1 MAQLHLIVGPVG
13 AGKST
18 FAQQLAAERRAVRL
32 TLDDWMTRLFSPDR
46 PESGVMEWYVERAA
60 RCVDQIW
67 RVAGSLIDAGTDVIL
82 EIGLIRRDDRARL
95 FERVD
100 AAGHTLTVYVL
111 EAPREVR
118 RERVERRNRD
128 QGATFSMVVP
138 PHFFELASDLWQPL
152 DDDECEGREVR
163 FVNGPGAGT
172 D

>member
-1 MAQLHLIVGPVG
+1 
-13 AGKST
+13 
-18 FAQQLAAERRAVRL
+18 VRL

-46 PESGVMEWYVERAA
+46 PASGVMEWYVERAA
-60 RCVDQIW
+60 RCIDQIW
-67 RVAGSLIDAGTDVIL
+67 RIASSLISVGTDVIL
-82 EIGLIRRDDRARL
+82 EIGLIRRDDRSRL

-100 AAGHTLTVYVL
+100 AAGHALTVHVL

-163 FVNGPGAGT
+163 FVNGPGAGAE
-172 D
+172 